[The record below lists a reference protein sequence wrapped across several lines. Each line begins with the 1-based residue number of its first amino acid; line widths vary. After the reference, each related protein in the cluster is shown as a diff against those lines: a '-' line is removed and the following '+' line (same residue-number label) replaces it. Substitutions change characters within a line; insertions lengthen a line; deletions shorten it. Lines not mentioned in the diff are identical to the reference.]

1 MDLRGRFLILLL
13 GAGALAAVGCSRDLD
28 PGTMQ
33 TTGTGGAMS
42 DAGKPTGSDAAPP
55 DATNCNYVVNAV
67 HVMTENPGD
76 ACLFAIPDPDPN
88 VVVDA
93 YRILVNGQY
102 LPQDS
107 IAGWGYTDATQR
119 VIRIAGPVCDAIK
132 AGSVQTVV
140 VEYYCT
146 GIA

>member
-1 MDLRGRFLILLL
+1 MDQGRRFVILLL
-13 GAGALAAVGCSRDLD
+13 GAGALAIVGCSRDLD

-33 TTGTGGAMS
+33 TTGVGGATS
-42 DAGKPTGSDAAPP
+42 DAGKATGGDAGPT
-55 DATNCNYVVNAV
+55 DATNCHYVVNAV
-67 HVMTENPGD
+67 RVMTENPSD

-88 VVVDA
+88 VVVDG
-93 YRILVNGQY
+93 YRILVNGMY

>member
-1 MDLRGRFLILLL
+1 MDQGRRFVILLL
-13 GAGALAAVGCSRDLD
+13 ATGALAAVGCSRDLD
-28 PGTMQ
+28 PRTMQ
-33 TTGTGGAMS
+33 MTGTAGAGGSTSDAGEGTGG
-42 DAGKPTGSDAAPP
+42 
-55 DATNCNYVVNAV
+55 DATNCHDLVNAM

-76 ACLFAIPDPDPN
+76 ACLFAIPDPDPS

-93 YRILVNGQY
+93 YRILVNGMY

-140 VEYYCT
+140 VEYYCS

>member
-1 MDLRGRFLILLL
+1 MDLRGGVVALLL
-13 GAGALAAVGCSRDLD
+13 GAAALAAVGCSRDLD

-33 TTGTGGAMS
+33 VTGAGGAGGSMS
-42 DAGKPTGSDAAPP
+42 DAGEAT
-55 DATNCNYVVNAV
+55 DATNCHYVANAV

-88 VVVDA
+88 VVVDG
-93 YRILVNGQY
+93 YRVLVNGAY

>member
-1 MDLRGRFLILLL
+1 MDRGRRFVILLL
-13 GAGALAAVGCSRDLD
+13 GAGALAFVGCSRDLD
-28 PGTMQ
+28 PGTMRM
-33 TTGTGGAMS
+33 TGTGGVMT
-42 DAGKPTGSDAAPP
+42 DAGTGGHAGHP
-55 DATNCNYVVNAV
+55 DATNCHDLVDAV
-67 HVMTENPGD
+67 HVSTENPGD

-93 YRILVNGQY
+93 YRILVNGMY

-140 VEYYCT
+140 VEYYCN